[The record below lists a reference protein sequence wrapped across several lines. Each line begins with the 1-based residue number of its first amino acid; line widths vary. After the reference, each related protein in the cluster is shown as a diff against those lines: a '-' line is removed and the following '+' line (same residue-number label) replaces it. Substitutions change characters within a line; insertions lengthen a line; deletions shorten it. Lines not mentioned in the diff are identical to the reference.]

1 MRLIDKFVFKESLL
15 ITRVQIFIAKQTC
28 QGNGQS
34 TARGPNLVQS
44 AVFTLIYH
52 YIWTKVNE

>member
-15 ITRVQIFIAKQTC
+15 ITRVQIFIAEQTC
-28 QGNGQS
+28 SSNGQS

-44 AVFTLIYH
+44 AVFTLLYH
-52 YIWTKVNE
+52 YIWTIVSE